1 MCRPNTSFPQYTLQ
15 VNITSHVSSI
25 KESLKS
31 KITEHSK
38 TCPTRLNAYLQ
49 SCFHQYCNIDENRIE
64 DSKLKHLYIILG
76 PLATHRHTHTL
87 YLVLP
92 VFSQYI
98 ICKLATEK
106 KLHG

>member
-1 MCRPNTSFPQYTLQ
+1 MCRPNTSFRHYTLQ
-15 VNITSHVSSI
+15 VNITSHVSS

-38 TCPTRLNAYLQ
+38 TRPTRLNAYLQ
-49 SCFHQYCNIDENRIE
+49 SCFHQYCNNDENRIE

-87 YLVLP
+87 YLVFP

-98 ICKLATEK
+98 ICKATEK
-106 KLHG
+106 K